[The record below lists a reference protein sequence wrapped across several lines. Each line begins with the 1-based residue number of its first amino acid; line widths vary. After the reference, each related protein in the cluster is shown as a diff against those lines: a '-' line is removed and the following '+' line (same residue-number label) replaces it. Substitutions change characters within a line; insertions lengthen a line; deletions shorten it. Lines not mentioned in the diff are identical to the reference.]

1 MNSDL
6 RSEFPLDLWEL
17 RIFETSPSVSS
28 QIDSVKNQSAGE
40 GPAETHTHRLW

>member
-6 RSEFPLDLWEL
+6 RSEFPLDLGEL

-28 QIDSVKNQSAGE
+28 QIDSVQAGE